1 MSVKPREKRTAAGV
15 LVMALAVLF
24 FTCIDTSAKWLIIA
38 GFPVFQIVFARYAG
52 HLIYTLALYLPQEGI
67 SIFKS
72 NSPGK
77 QFLRSFFLLGAT
89 SLNFQ
94 ALKYLPITLTTT
106 IMFAGPI
113 VITLLAVP
121 LLSEKVGIHR
131 VLAVCTGF
139 LGVLVVIQPWGTA
152 FHSAMFFSLVSLVS
166 ASMYFIMTRMLA
178 GVESNATQQVWASA
192 LATIA
197 LSPFAWHVWVWP
209 ETLGQ
214 WIVLCAI
221 GCFGALGHISATNAH
236 RWAEA
241 SILAPLVYSQVFWAV
256 LVGILIFDTYPTVWT
271 LGGGAIIVAAGLYIW
286 QRETR

>member
-24 FTCIDTSAKWLIIA
+24 FTCIDTSAKWLTIA
-38 GFPVFQIVFARYAG
+38 GFPVSQIVFARYAG

-67 SIFKS
+67 SLFKS

-77 QFLRSFFLLGAT
+77 QFLRSSFLLSAT

-113 VITLLAVP
+113 VITLLAIP
-121 LLSEKVGIHR
+121 LLSEKVGIRR

-152 FHSAMFFSLVSLVS
+152 FHPAMFLSLAALVSGSL
-166 ASMYFIMTRMLA
+166 YFIMTRMLA
-178 GVESNATQQVWASA
+178 GIESNATQQVWATT

-209 ETLGQ
+209 ETPGQ

-221 GCFGALGHISATNAH
+221 GGFGALGHISATTAH

-271 LGGGAIIVAAGLYIW
+271 LGGGAIIVASGLYIW

>member
-1 MSVKPREKRTAAGV
+1 
-15 LVMALAVLF
+15 MALAVVF
-24 FTCIDTSAKWLIIA
+24 FTCIDTSAKWLAIA
-38 GFPVFQIVFARYAG
+38 GFPVSQIVFARYAG
-52 HLIYTLALYLPQEGI
+52 HLIYTLALYLPQEGV

-77 QFLRSFFLLGAT
+77 QFLRSSFLFIGT
-89 SLNFQ
+89 FLNFQ
-94 ALKYLPITLTTT
+94 ALKYLPITVTTT

-121 LLSEKVGIHR
+121 LLNEKVGSRR

-139 LGVLVVIQPWGTA
+139 FGVLVVIQPWGTA
-152 FHSAMFFSLVSLVS
+152 FHPAMFFSLATLVLASL
-166 ASMYFIMTRMLA
+166 YFIMTRMLA
-178 GVESNATQQVWASA
+178 GIESNATQLVWSAA

-209 ETLGQ
+209 ETPGQ

-221 GCFGALGHISATNAH
+221 GCFGALGHISATTAH

-241 SILAPLVYSQVFWAV
+241 SILAPLVYSQVFWAA
-256 LVGILIFDTYPTVWT
+256 LAGILIFDTYPTVWT
-271 LGGGAIIVAAGLYIW
+271 LGGGAIIIASGLYIW
-286 QRETR
+286 QRETRKRKRL